1 MTERKFTPHTE
12 PKDREMD
19 EFDRDLF
26 GDTDQGINHAQLGTN
41 PEQQAPAA
49 GSLKEL
55 HRILPELTKDEL
67 NRIVVLQPGDRLE
80 QGAVY
85 IDLATPTRQES
96 KAPTGG
102 IEVGRNNI
110 IIPKQGV
117 DYQLWN
123 RLRGVDNPERT
134 GEADD
139 SSVR

>member
-1 MTERKFTPHTE
+1 MTERKVTPNTE

-19 EFDRDLF
+19 EFDRDLYPH
-26 GDTDQGINHAQLGTN
+26 TDQGINHAQLGTN
-41 PEQQAPAA
+41 HEQHAPAA
-49 GSLKEL
+49 GGMKEL
-55 HRILPELTKDEL
+55 HRILHELTKDEL
-67 NRIVVLQPGDRLE
+67 DRIVVLQPGDRLE

-96 KAPTGG
+96 KAASGG

-110 IIPKQGV
+110 IVPKQGV